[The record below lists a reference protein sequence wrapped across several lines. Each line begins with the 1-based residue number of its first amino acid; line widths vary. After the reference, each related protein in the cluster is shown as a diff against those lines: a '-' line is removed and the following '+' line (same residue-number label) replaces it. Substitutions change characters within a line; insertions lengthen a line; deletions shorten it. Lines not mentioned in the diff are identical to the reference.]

1 MLTTDIPTITAK
13 EDSYPFV
20 ECATFADD
28 IKYKGGNWQSEWH
41 FIDMAY
47 LDEGGDINDYD
58 NYGASDHNITLAI
71 NQITAWLKG
80 TPGY

>member
-1 MLTTDIPTITAK
+1 MLSVLSAAKPSITSK

-28 IKYKGGNWQSEWH
+28 IKSSGGGWQSEWH

-47 LDEGGDINDYD
+47 LDEGDDINDYD
-58 NYGASDHNITLAI
+58 NYGQSDHNITLAI
-71 NQITAWLKG
+71 N
-80 TPGY
+80 